1 MAFAVVAFPVL
12 ADADGRFIEELR
24 RKHDPNAARIAA
36 HITLVFPTTEATADA
51 LAARVSAVAAKTA
64 PIAFGLRR
72 VMVHHEP
79 PDAYIY
85 LVPDRAYETLIA
97 LHGQLTAPAK
107 KPARKFVPHVT
118 VARLQDRQEAR
129 SLATALAT
137 RHIAIEGVIRAL
149 SLVEV
154 GEGGPVRTVQ
164 TLKLRG

>member
-24 RKHDPNAARIAA
+24 RKHDPNAARLGA
-36 HITLVFPTTEATADA
+36 HVTLVFPTTETSADV
-51 LAARVSAVAAKTA
+51 LAARVGALSAKTA
-64 PIAFGLRR
+64 PIGFELRR

-85 LVPDRAYETLIA
+85 LVPDRGYETLIA
-97 LHGQLTAPAK
+97 LHGQLNISAK

-118 VARLQDRQEAR
+118 VGRLQDRQAAR

-137 RHIAIEGVIRAL
+137 RHIAIDGVIRAL
-149 SLVEV
+149 TLVEA
-154 GEGGPVRTVQ
+154 GGTGPIRTVQ
-164 TLKLRG
+164 TMMLRG